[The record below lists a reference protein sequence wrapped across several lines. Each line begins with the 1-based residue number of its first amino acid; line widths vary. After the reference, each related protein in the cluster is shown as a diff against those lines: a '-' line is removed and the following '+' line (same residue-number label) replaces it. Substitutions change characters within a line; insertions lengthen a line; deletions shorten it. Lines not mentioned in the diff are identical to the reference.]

1 MTPIATIATNRWR
14 IRRNDNSTTA
24 IAMRSTTIPVFVAN
38 QFNAFAIGRYGS
50 GWKRA
55 NQPSSPY
62 GGFEPNAASITNP
75 SRITTTSAATI
86 RGHHEAFGRGGGGP
100 GGPRPPQALGGGGGA
115 AGGPPTPP
123 PPAALDRLARRPRR
137 SVRCRAPHGA
147 MVSH

>member
-14 IRRNDNSTTA
+14 IRRNDDSTTA

-50 GWKRA
+50 CWKRA

-62 GGFEPNAASITNP
+62 GGFEPNVASITNP

-86 RGHHEAFGRGGGGP
+86 RGHHEAFGRGGGSPGRRRRGP
-100 GGPRPPQALGGGGGA
+100 P
-115 AGGPPTPP
+115 PPTPKP
-123 PPAALDRLARRPRR
+123 PPAAPPPPP
-137 SVRCRAPHGA
+137 RAPPPPPP
-147 MVSH
+147 